1 MVILGTFYFNIYHL
15 INYFVTIAACKLI
28 YTYHTILTGE
38 IYTNGEKYPHTG
50 LAKGLSL
57 S

>member
-1 MVILGTFYFNIYHL
+1 MVILGSFYFNIYL
-15 INYFVTIAACKLI
+15 ITIAACKLI
-28 YTYHTILTGE
+28 YIYHTILTGE